1 MSISLKNKNE
11 VLRMISEKK
20 FLIEKALIYNLEV
33 LVEKLVNHAKLS
45 AGYNDITSNLKSS
58 IGGVLVKDGKQIT
71 FKGFE
76 GKEKGV
82 STGERFINDL
92 IGQMGSGYSIII
104 VAGME
109 YASYV
114 EDYHNLNVLKLSEI
128 KMNIELPSVLQKLS
142 QKL

>member
-1 MSISLKNKNE
+1 MGISLINKNE
-11 VLRMISEKK
+11 VFRMISGKK
-20 FLIEKALIYNLEV
+20 VLIERALIYNLEV
-33 LVEKLVNHAKLS
+33 LVEKLVNHAKSS
-45 AGYNDITSNLKSS
+45 AGYKDQTSNLKSS
-58 IGGVLVKDGKQIT
+58 IGGVLVKDGKSVT
-71 FKGFE
+71 FRGFY
-76 GKEKGV
+76 GKEEGISKGE
-82 STGERFINDL
+82 GFINDL
-92 IGQMGSGYSIII
+92 INQTGSGYTIII